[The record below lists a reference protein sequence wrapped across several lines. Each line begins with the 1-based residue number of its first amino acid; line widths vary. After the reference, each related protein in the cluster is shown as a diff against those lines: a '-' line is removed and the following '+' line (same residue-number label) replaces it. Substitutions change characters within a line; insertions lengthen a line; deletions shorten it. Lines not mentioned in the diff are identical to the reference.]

1 MHDKNG
7 NPIKKGD
14 RVTVE
19 AEIIETSGG
28 VEFCNVEIKVSEK
41 DQEHGAH
48 NVTSQIWVNSKQTT
62 LIEAD

>member
-19 AEIIETSGG
+19 AEIIDTAATD
-28 VEFCNVEIKVSEK
+28 EFCNVTLKVGEK
-41 DQEHGAH
+41 DQEHGPH
-48 NVTSQIWVNSKQTT
+48 NVTGTLVVNAQQTT
-62 LIEAD
+62 LIHER